1 MPAGQRS
8 RYPKAMESADVVIV
22 GGGIMGCALAY
33 QLAKRDVDVLLLER
47 EALGS
52 QSTGKCAG
60 GVRQQ
65 FSMEANVRL
74 QRMAVKILE
83 GFEQETGHLA
93 DFRQIGYLFVLT
105 QPQQV
110 EDFQHNMEMW
120 HRVGLTEA
128 RWVDPAEAA
137 RMVPVL
143 NVEDVLGCTFCPSD
157 GIASPADVTSGYA
170 SAARR
175 LGARLKEGVEVT
187 GIDVAAGRV
196 QGVRTSGGDI
206 ATRLVINCAGAWSAS
221 IGRMAGLE
229 IPVLPYRRHIA
240 VTGTF
245 PALPRTNPMTVD
257 FQTSLYFH
265 PEGDGVVIGMSDR
278 EEPPGF
284 STDVNWPFLERRC
297 EQTARRAPILPG
309 AGVKTAWSGLYE
321 STPDHQAILGPVP
334 ELDGFWCACGFSGH
348 GFMHAP
354 GAALLLTELLLDR
367 RSEIDI
373 APFAFTRFAQGS
385 LVRERNVI

>member
-1 MPAGQRS
+1 V
-8 RYPKAMESADVVIV
+8 ESADVVIA

-33 QLAKRDVDVLLLER
+33 QLARRDVDVLLLER
-47 EALGS
+47 ETLGS

-74 QRMAVKILE
+74 QRLAVRLFE
-83 GFEQETGHLA
+83 DFEQETGHPA

-105 QPQQV
+105 LPQHV
-110 EDFQHNMEMW
+110 EDFRHNMEMW

-128 RWVDPAEAA
+128 RWVDPDEAA

-143 NVEDVLGCTFCPSD
+143 NVEDVLGCTYCPTD

-170 SAARR
+170 AAARR
-175 LGARLKEGVEVT
+175 HGARIKEGVEVV
-187 GIDVAAGRV
+187 GADVSGGRV
-196 QGVRTSGGDI
+196 QGVRTSAGDV
-206 ATRLVINCAGAWSAS
+206 ATRVLFNCAGAWSAS

-245 PALPRTNPMTVD
+245 PQVPRTNPMTVD

-265 PEGDGVVIGMSDR
+265 PEGDGVLIGMSDR
-278 EEPPGF
+278 TDPPGYL
-284 STDVNWPFLERRC
+284 TDVNWEFLEKML
-297 EQTARRAPILPG
+297 EQATRRAPALAS
-309 AGVKTAWSGLYE
+309 AGIKTAWAGLYE
-321 STPDHQAILGPVP
+321 TTPDHQAILGPVP
-334 ELDGFWCACGFSGH
+334 EVDGFWCAAGFSGH
-348 GFMHAP
+348 GFMQAP
-354 GAALLLTELLLDR
+354 AAALLLAQLLLDH
-367 RSEIDI
+367 RSEVDI
-373 APFAFTRFAQGS
+373 SPFAFTRFARGS
-385 LVRERNVI
+385 LVRERNII

>member
-1 MPAGQRS
+1 V
-8 RYPKAMESADVVIV
+8 ETADAVIV

-47 EALGS
+47 QTLGS

-74 QRMAVKILE
+74 QRLSVRL
-83 GFEQETGHLA
+83 FEDFEAETGQPA
-93 DFRQIGYLFVLT
+93 DFRQLGYLFVLT
-105 QPQQV
+105 LPQQV
-110 EDFQHNMEMW
+110 EDFRQNMEMW
-120 HRVGLTEA
+120 HRAGLTEA
-128 RWVDPAEAA
+128 RWIDPAEAA

-143 NVEDVLGCTFCPSD
+143 NVDDVLGCTFCPTD

-175 LGARLKEGVEVT
+175 RGARLNEGVEVL
-187 GIDVAAGRV
+187 GVDVAQGRV
-196 QGVRTSGGDI
+196 RGVRTSAGDV
-206 ATRLVINCAGAWSAS
+206 ATRVVFNCAGAWSSS

-240 VTGTF
+240 VTAAF
-245 PALPRTNPMTVD
+245 AAVPRSNPMTVD

-265 PEGDGVVIGMSDR
+265 PEGDGVLIGMSDR
-278 EEPPGF
+278 AEGPGYT
-284 STDVNWPFLERRC
+284 TDVSWEFLEKMF
-297 EQTARRAPILPG
+297 EQAARRAPALAG
-309 AGVKTAWSGLYE
+309 AGIKTAWAGLYE

-334 ELDGFWCACGFSGH
+334 ELEGFWVAAGFSGH
-348 GFMHAP
+348 GFMQAP
-354 GAALLLTELLLDR
+354 AAALLVAQLLLDAT
-367 RSEIDI
+367 SEIDI
-373 APFAFTRFAQGS
+373 SPFAFTRFARGS